1 MMSAVGAL
9 ARSDGDGDDGD
20 AENEEAQALLRARQM
35 AMGVSIIIMEQQQQ
49 PAAAPAAAA
58 EVERDAAAELAAH
71 LDLICNLTLED
82 SSDQCIAKK
91 IDSLQGIRIVGASA
105 GHRHSLLLDAQGYL
119 YSFGAGSSGC
129 LGHGDTAP
137 QMFPCRIQAFDED
150 NVRIRQMSAGVDM
163 SMAVST
169 TGHVYAF
176 GKTDGGRIGLGMAKS
191 VVTLPRRVYFGNY
204 NNDKSSSD
212 KPNDDD
218 HPSTKAVDVECGYVH
233 SLIVGLNG
241 TIHLCGGV
249 GVDGEADGQQREE
262 EAEGDRKVA
271 ASSSTQNEGRP
282 RMVDDFNIWHRI
294 PEPREHEPVKK
305 ERWKKYGK
313 YEVKG
318 RSKNV

>member
-1 MMSAVGAL
+1 MVF
-9 ARSDGDGDDGD
+9 
-20 AENEEAQALLRARQM
+20 
-35 AMGVSIIIMEQQQQ
+35 V
-49 PAAAPAAAA
+49 
-58 EVERDAAAELAAH
+58 ELAAH

-91 IDSLQGIRIVGASA
+91 IDSLHGIRIVGASA
-105 GHRHSLLLDAQGYL
+105 GHRHSLLLDAQGHL

-150 NVRIRQMSAGVDM
+150 HVWIRQMSAGVDM

-204 NNDKSSSD
+204 KNDNSRSD

-249 GVDGEADGQQREE
+249 GVDGEADGQQQEE
-262 EAEGDRKVA
+262 EEGDRKVA